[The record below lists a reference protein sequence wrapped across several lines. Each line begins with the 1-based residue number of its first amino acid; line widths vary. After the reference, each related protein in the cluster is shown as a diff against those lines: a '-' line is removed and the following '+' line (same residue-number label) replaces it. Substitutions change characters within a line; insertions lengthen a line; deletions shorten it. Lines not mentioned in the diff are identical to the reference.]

1 MSLLMKELKRL
12 KDEGKYEVV
21 PVFKYEI
28 GQDVR
33 FILNGRELEG
43 CIQDRHVLNIEQLYK
58 TNVDGELATVEK
70 KHISYWVVYKL
81 TSDENPKAASWIDE
95 DTIL

>member
-1 MSLLMKELKRL
+1 MSLLLKELKRL
-12 KDEGKYEVV
+12 KDEGKYEVA

-28 GQDVR
+28 GQVVR

-43 CIQDRHVLNIEQLYK
+43 CIQDRDVLNIEQLYK
-58 TNVDGELATVEK
+58 TPVDGELSTVEK
-70 KHISYWVVYKL
+70 KHISYWVVFKL
-81 TSDENPKAASWIDE
+81 TAAENPKAACWIAE